1 MRSGFS
7 GNWFGDYWGLFW
19 GLLAWICAGLRET
32 VRGKSQI
39 LLDFMELRETAQT
52 GLVYLRL

>member
-1 MRSGFS
+1 M
-7 GNWFGDYWGLFW
+7 NWFGDYWGLFW